1 MGQMVGRVVVVWHLR
16 AAAVAVALGLS
27 LVGAAAASAAPF
39 AAIGG
44 VRDPAAGDLEL
55 TVQATGDDGVGL
67 RSASVALGG
76 VAQDSEFFGDPACVP
91 GGSDPEPRCPEVGSA
106 PLTVATTT
114 VPDGVHHLQVTVV
127 PGAGDPV
134 VVYDREITVDNT
146 PVVSNPSVTITVG
159 SGTISPSPPGG
170 GGGPP
175 PPGAVGACAS
185 PRLSMFLAQTPLRF
199 RRAVPVL
206 AAGRRYRFSGRLT
219 CRVNGRRRSAP
230 RGTYIGVR
238 NRLRGRTFVKP
249 ALRVRSHGRIVARL
263 AYRSSRVIVFRAR
276 SATGKVVTVRIP
288 IRVVRLRGG
297 RR

>member
-1 MGQMVGRVVVVWHLR
+1 MGQMVGRVVVVWHVR
-16 AAAVAVALGLS
+16 GAAVAVALGLS
-27 LVGAAAASAAPF
+27 LVAAATASAAPS

-44 VRDPAAGDLEL
+44 VRSPAAGTLDL
-55 TVQATGDDGVGL
+55 TVQATGDASGL
-67 RSASVALGG
+67 RSATVALGG
-76 VAQDSEFFGDPACVP
+76 VTQDSGFFGEPDCLPDASAE
-91 GGSDPEPRCPEVGSA
+91 GGCPSTGA
-106 PLTVATTT
+106 LPLTVETSA
-114 VPDGVHHLQVTVV
+114 VSDGVHRLQVTVT
-127 PGAGDPV
+127 PGAGPAV
-134 VVYDREITVDNT
+134 VVYDEAITVDNT
-146 PVVSNPSVTITVG
+146 PVVSTPSVTVTVG

-175 PPGAVGACAS
+175 RPGGVGACAS
-185 PRLSMFLAQTPLRF
+185 PRLSMFLAQSPLRF

-206 AAGRRYRFSGRLT
+206 VAGRRYRYSGRLT

-249 ALRVRSHGRIVARL
+249 ALRVRSRGRIVARL

-276 SATGKVVTVRIP
+276 SATGKVVSVRIP

>member
-1 MGQMVGRVVVVWHLR
+1 MGQMVGRVVVIWHLR
-16 AAAVAVALGLS
+16 AVAVVVAAGLS
-27 LVGAAAASAAPF
+27 LVGAAAASASPF

-44 VRDPAAGDLEL
+44 VRSPAAGTLEL
-55 TVQATGDDGVGL
+55 TVQATGDAVGL

-76 VAQDSEFFGDPACVP
+76 VTHDSGFFGEPDCLPDASAEGGCPTP
-91 GGSDPEPRCPEVGSA
+91 GTL
-106 PLTVATTT
+106 PLTVATTA
-114 VPDGVHHLQVTVV
+114 VPDGVHRLQVTVV

-134 VVYDREITVDNT
+134 VVYDQAITVDNT
-146 PVVSNPSVTITVG
+146 PIVSTPSVTITVG
-159 SGTISPSPPGG
+159 SGTIAPSPPGG

-175 PPGAVGACAS
+175 PPGGVGACVS

-206 AAGRRYRFSGRLT
+206 VAGRRYRYQGRLT

-238 NRLRGRTFVKP
+238 NRLRGRTLVRR

-276 SATGKVVTVRIP
+276 GATGNVVRVRIP